1 MNSLSTKLCASFGL
15 LTTTILFSGCNAIA
29 PVKATPAKAAAP
41 TPAPQTTANN
51 TPVKSIQE
59 IADEAMRSKGKLT
72 QEQINALLRANA
84 KCSPN
89 DPRYN
94 S

>member
-29 PVKATPAKAAAP
+29 PVKATPAKA
-41 TPAPQTTANN
+41 PAPQTTANN